1 MARLTTLDAGFLHA
15 EDADP
20 HVRLAIGEL
29 AIMAGPAPD
38 HKSTMTTLVERMA
51 ACPHFGQRLREHP
64 FGLSAPEWV
73 DDPDFD
79 LSRHVHRVALPRP
92 GDDDILFRVV
102 ADVMA
107 MRLHR
112 DFPLWEVWVIEGLA
126 DNRWAVLVKVHHC
139 MADGIA
145 ATHMFTGL
153 CDDGVDEQFAQRIR
167 ASKLAR
173 ATGKEPRFDPF
184 KVLTGLTG
192 LAAGAVRAAQ
202 DAVGLT
208 KDMAHPAS
216 STLLG
221 KVGSRR
227 RFGGARVPMSDL
239 AQVCEKFGVT
249 VGDVALT
256 AVAESYREMLLRRG
270 EPLHPDSLPMLVPV
284 SADAGHANGRRVS
297 VMLPHLPVEEENLVA
312 RLRMVHSRLQ
322 HAKTTGQQHTGNAVL
337 SMANRLPFALTSRM
351 VRLLAR
357 WPQHGV
363 ATVATN
369 VHGPRQPLHLMGRKV
384 LGLFPVPPI
393 AMNIRTG
400 IAMLSYADDFYFGI
414 LADHETVP
422 DIDALAD
429 GIEHAVARLV
439 AASRRRR
446 KPSDRHGLVLVSPA

>member
-1 MARLTTLDAGFLHA
+1 
-15 EDADP
+15 
-20 HVRLAIGEL
+20 
-29 AIMAGPAPD
+29 MAGPAPD
-38 HKSTMTTLVERMA
+38 HDSKMTTLVERMA

-64 FGLSAPEWV
+64 LGLIAPEWV

-79 LSRHVHRVALPRP
+79 LARHIHRVALPRP
-92 GDDDILFRVV
+92 GDDDILFRAV

-153 CDDGVDEQFAQRIR
+153 CDDGVDEGFAQRIR

-173 ATGKEPRFDPF
+173 PTRKESGLGLDPV

-192 LAAGAVRAAQ
+192 IASGGIRAARN
-202 DAVGLT
+202 AVGLT
-208 KDMAHPAS
+208 NALTHPAPS

-221 KVGSRR
+221 PVGSRR

-256 AVAESYREMLLRRG
+256 AVTESYREMLVRRG
-270 EPLHPDSLPMLVPV
+270 ESLHPESLPVLVPV
-284 SADAGHANGRRVS
+284 STDAGHASGRLVS
-297 VMLPHLPVEEENLVA
+297 VMRPHLPVEEENLVA

-322 HAKTTGQQHTGNAVL
+322 RAKTAGQQHTGNAVL
-337 SMANRLPFALTSRM
+337 SMANRLPFALTSRV
-351 VRLLAR
+351 VRLLTR
-357 WPQHGV
+357 LPQHGV
-363 ATVATN
+363 VTVATN
-369 VHGPRQPLHLMGRKV
+369 VHGPRQPLHIMGRKV
-384 LGLFPVPPI
+384 LSLFPVPPI
-393 AMNIRTG
+393 GMNIRTG

-422 DIDALAD
+422 DIDALAG

-439 AASRRRR
+439 GPVAGGASR
-446 KPSDRHGLVLVSPA
+446 PNAAV